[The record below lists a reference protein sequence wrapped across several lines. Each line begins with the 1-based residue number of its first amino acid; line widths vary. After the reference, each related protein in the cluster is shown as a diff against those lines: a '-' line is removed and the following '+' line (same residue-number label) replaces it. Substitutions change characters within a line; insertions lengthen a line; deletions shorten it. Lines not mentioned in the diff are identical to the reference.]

1 MNKIIRLSDAI
12 VTPDKLKCKFNDN
25 CHGLDT
31 DIIITAH
38 NGHHDGELSVKHFK
52 NKTVLN
58 GRSQL
63 LELPFGV
70 TPNMA
75 QHIFINDNVLGEYN
89 PETGLDYTTGITQA
103 YNSPASILPRN
114 NMSLWRRRKIEYWC
128 AGDGAINRSIPNQ
141 SYEAHITNTKL
152 YHMIP
157 FRFIEATRTLADE
170 LRKLYKMEVIYG
182 SDSPYYGYKG
192 YYFKKINYTQ
202 PSNSST
208 GINMVVDKQPYT
220 PKWSDS
226 VTDLE
231 NGSYDTSFKGSK
243 TQKSY
248 IDMSMNVASEEF
260 KEWFTFTDH
269 TLGNATISEIGL
281 ITGLNAHVNNN
292 VLEPIDDIS
301 TDTANYNSIA
311 LRSEI
316 YDAELFAHLPF
327 DPYPV
332 SRDNSTIDFE
342 YRVFA

>member
-12 VTPDKLKCKFNDN
+12 VTPDRLKCKFNDN

-114 NMSLWRRRKIEYWC
+114 NMNLWRRRKIEYWC

-141 SYEAHITNTKL
+141 SYEAHITDIKVIILKRLIILNHL
-152 YHMIP
+152 I
-157 FRFIEATRTLADE
+157 LQQE
-170 LRKLYKMEVIYG
+170 LIWWLI
-182 SDSPYYGYKG
+182 
-192 YYFKKINYTQ
+192 
-202 PSNSST
+202 SSL
-208 GINMVVDKQPYT
+208 ILQN
-220 PKWSDS
+220 
-226 VTDLE
+226 
-231 NGSYDTSFKGSK
+231 
-243 TQKSY
+243 
-248 IDMSMNVASEEF
+248 
-260 KEWFTFTDH
+260 
-269 TLGNATISEIGL
+269 GL
-281 ITGLNAHVNNN
+281 ILLQTLKMDHM
-292 VLEPIDDIS
+292 
-301 TDTANYNSIA
+301 
-311 LRSEI
+311 
-316 YDAELFAHLPF
+316 
-327 DPYPV
+327 
-332 SRDNSTIDFE
+332 
-342 YRVFA
+342 